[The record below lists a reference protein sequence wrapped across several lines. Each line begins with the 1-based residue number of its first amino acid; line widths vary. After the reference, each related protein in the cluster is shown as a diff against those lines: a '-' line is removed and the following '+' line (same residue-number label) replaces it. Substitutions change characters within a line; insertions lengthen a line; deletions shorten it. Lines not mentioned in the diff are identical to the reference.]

1 MGLLDGLLE
10 GVAGKLLGGEGSN
23 PLLGMVGNLLSGSQ
37 GGGLSGLIQNRREIM
52 KKDGLSL
59 VRFNWFF
66 LFTLVLATG
75 LLLNSNPALGQVK
88 KPLVD
93 LNSASEKDLE
103 ALPGVGPATAK
114 KIVAGRPYKSADEL
128 KKAGLSDKAVET
140 LKPLVTAGP
149 AAAAPAARKAAAVSA
164 YPVKD
169 PPAKAAAVPAYPVKD
184 PPVRAPAVKEKSSK
198 EPAGKE
204 KAPAASKLAPGQKV
218 NINLADKATLDA
230 LPEIGP
236 VLAQAIIDGRPY
248 TKIEDVMKVK
258 GIKEGKFAKIKE
270 LITVK

>member
-1 MGLLDGLLE
+1 MKRDGL
-10 GVAGKLLGGEGSN
+10 VF
-23 PLLGMVGNLLSGSQ
+23 
-37 GGGLSGLIQNRREIM
+37 R
-52 KKDGLSL
+52 
-59 VRFNWFF
+59 RFNWFF
-66 LFTLVLATG
+66 LLTLVLATG
-75 LLLNSNPALGQVK
+75 LVLNSNPALGQVK

-114 KIVAGRPYKSADEL
+114 KIVAGRPYKSTDDL
-128 KKAGLSDKAVET
+128 KKAGLNDKAVEA

-149 AAAAPAARKAAAVSA
+149 ASAAPAAAKAAAAPA
-164 YPVKD
+164 PVKET
-169 PPAKAAAVPAYPVKD
+169 PAKAS
-184 PPVRAPAVKEKSSK
+184 AVKEKTAKEPAAKEKASQ

-204 KAPAASKLAPGQKV
+204 KTPAAPKLAPGQKV
-218 NINLADKATLDA
+218 NLNSADKATLEA

-236 VLAQAIIDGRPY
+236 ALAQAIIDGRPY

-258 GIKEGKFAKIKE
+258 GIKEGKFSKIKD

>member
-1 MGLLDGLLE
+1 MVFLSHPGPGDRLGF
-10 GVAGKLLGGEGSN
+10 KL
-23 PLLGMVGNLLSGSQ
+23 P
-37 GGGLSGLIQNRREIM
+37 
-52 KKDGLSL
+52 
-59 VRFNWFF
+59 
-66 LFTLVLATG
+66 
-75 LLLNSNPALGQVK
+75 PALGQVK

-128 KKAGLSDKAVET
+128 KKAGLNNKVVES
-140 LKPLVTAGP
+140 LKPLVTVGP
-149 AAAAPAARKAAAVSA
+149 ASSAPAPTKAANPAAPSKETPLAKEKAA
-164 YPVKD
+164 KE
-169 PPAKAAAVPAYPVKD
+169 PAAKGKA
-184 PPVRAPAVKEKSSK
+184 SQ
-198 EPAGKE
+198 EPAGKG
-204 KAPAASKLAPGQKV
+204 KNPAPVKLAPGQKV
-218 NINLADKATLDA
+218 NLNSADKATLEA

-258 GIKEGKFAKIKE
+258 GIKEGKFGKIKD

>member
-1 MGLLDGLLE
+1 
-10 GVAGKLLGGEGSN
+10 
-23 PLLGMVGNLLSGSQ
+23 
-37 GGGLSGLIQNRREIM
+37 M
-52 KKDGLSL
+52 KKGSL
-59 VRFNWFF
+59 FFGRFNWFF
-66 LFTLVLATG
+66 LLTLVLATG
-75 LLLNSNPALGQVK
+75 LVLNSNPVLGQVK

-93 LNSASEKDLE
+93 LNSASVKDLE

-114 KIVAGRPYKSADEL
+114 KIMAGRPYKSADEL
-128 KKAGLSDKAVET
+128 KKAGLNDKTVEA

-149 AAAAPAARKAAAVSA
+149 AAAAPA
-164 YPVKD
+164 
-169 PPAKAAAVPAYPVKD
+169 PAKAATPA
-184 PPVRAPAVKEKSSK
+184 APAKETPATKEKAAKEPAAKEKASK

-204 KAPAASKLAPGQKV
+204 KTPAAPKLAPGQKV
-218 NINLADKATLDA
+218 NINSADKATLEA

-258 GIKEGKFAKIKE
+258 GIKEGKFAAIKD

>member
-1 MGLLDGLLE
+1 MKMDGL
-10 GVAGKLLGGEGSN
+10 VF
-23 PLLGMVGNLLSGSQ
+23 
-37 GGGLSGLIQNRREIM
+37 R
-52 KKDGLSL
+52 
-59 VRFNWFF
+59 RFNWFF
-66 LFTLVLATG
+66 LLTLVLATG
-75 LLLNSNPALGQVK
+75 LVLNYHPALGQVK

-114 KIVAGRPYKSADEL
+114 KIVAGRPYKSTDDL
-128 KKAGLSDKAVET
+128 KKAGLNDKAVEA

-149 AAAAPAARKAAAVSA
+149 ASAAPAAAKAAAAPA
-164 YPVKD
+164 PVKET
-169 PPAKAAAVPAYPVKD
+169 PAKAS
-184 PPVRAPAVKEKSSK
+184 AVKEKTAKEKASQ

-204 KAPAASKLAPGQKV
+204 KTPAAPKLAPGQKV
-218 NINLADKATLDA
+218 NLNSADKATLEA

-236 VLAQAIIDGRPY
+236 ALAQAIIEGRPY

-258 GIKEGKFAKIKE
+258 GIKEGKFSKIKD

>member
-1 MGLLDGLLE
+1 
-10 GVAGKLLGGEGSN
+10 
-23 PLLGMVGNLLSGSQ
+23 
-37 GGGLSGLIQNRREIM
+37 M
-52 KKDGLSL
+52 KKDGL
-59 VRFNWFF
+59 VFRRFNWLF
-66 LFTLVLATG
+66 LLTLVLATG
-75 LLLNSNPALGQVK
+75 LVLNSNPALGQVK

-128 KKAGLSDKAVET
+128 KKAGLNDKAVEA

-149 AAAAPAARKAAAVSA
+149 ASAAPAA
-164 YPVKD
+164 
-169 PPAKAAAVPAYPVKD
+169 AKAAAAAAPVKET
-184 PPVRAPAVKEKSSK
+184 PAKAPAVKEKTAK
-198 EPAGKE
+198 EPAAKEKAYPAPAKKEKTAKEPAAKEKAYPAPAGKE
-204 KAPAASKLAPGQKV
+204 KTPAATKLAPGQKV
-218 NINLADKATLDA
+218 NLNSADKATLEA

-236 VLAQAIIDGRPY
+236 ALAQAIIDGRPY

-258 GIKEGKFAKIKE
+258 GIKEGKFSKIKD